1 MTAVVLRTAIKETH
15 CVLSVIS
22 CNPPIKADGL
32 FSTQNI
38 YVIKYVQPL
47 IIITFSTTL
56 KHTRVIRSIQQG
68 FHGNTTITMR
78 RMQESL

>member
-15 CVLSVIS
+15 CVLLVIS

-47 IIITFSTTL
+47 IIITLF
-56 KHTRVIRSIQQG
+56 Q
-68 FHGNTTITMR
+68 NTEAHQID
-78 RMQESL
+78 QEYTAGIPW